1 MTVVLLALLAGVC
14 FGVVNVAV
22 RIALRRSPD
31 AVIGGFVTAVIAF
44 ALVFV
49 ITLATTSP
57 DEAHL
62 GEAWPFLLI
71 GLMVPG
77 FSQIL
82 WMGAIQNAGP
92 SRAAVL
98 MGTSPL
104 LSALL
109 ALVILSEPFSVPLA
123 IGTLLVVAGGVTL
136 AWERVRPEDFR
147 GIGAVLAV
155 CVAVCLAFRDNL
167 VRLVADDSPVPSL
180 VAASALILGACVLLL
195 GHVLL
200 VRRGRFPV
208 GETLRAAVPYLPA
221 GLFMGLVYVALLS
234 ALDRGPVTVVAPLN
248 GTNALWTVLFAAV
261 LLGRSDAVGRR
272 LVLAAVLVVAGGAL
286 VAATR

>member
-1 MTVVLLALLAGVC
+1 MVVLLALLAGAC
-14 FGVVNVAV
+14 FGAVNVAMRV
-22 RIALRRSPD
+22 ALQRWPD
-31 AVIGGFVTAVIAF
+31 PVIGGFITAVIAF

-49 ITLATTSP
+49 ITLAATSP
-57 DEAHL
+57 EEAHL

-71 GLMVPG
+71 GLLVPG

-82 WMGAIQNAGP
+82 WIGAIQHAGP

-109 ALVILSEPFSVPLA
+109 ALAILSEPFSVPLA
-123 IGTLLVVAGGVTL
+123 IGTLLVVAGGITL

-147 GIGAVLAV
+147 GIGAALAV

-167 VRLVADDSPVPSL
+167 VRLVADDNPVPSL
-180 VAASALILGACVLLL
+180 VAASALILGACILLL
-195 GHVLL
+195 GYVLL
-200 VRRGRFPV
+200 VRHELPL
-208 GETLRAAVPYLPA
+208 GETAHAVRPFLAA
-221 GLFMGLVYVALLS
+221 GLLMGCVYVALLS
-234 ALDRGPVTVVAPLN
+234 ALDRGKVTVVAPLN
-248 GTNALWTVLFAAV
+248 GTNALWTVLFAALV
-261 LLGRSDAVGRR
+261 LGRTEAVGRR